1 VQNVPAPRRRRN
13 PRSIFSTWQPVYAER
28 GIATFPVGADK
39 RPSIRGWQKVGL
51 RGSAQFADKFS
62 DADALGYVTGRR
74 SNVTVLDIDTV
85 EEKVAEDAIH
95 RHGQPSIITRTA
107 SGKFHHLYRY
117 NGERRRIRPWPDRPI
132 DLLGDNGYALAAPSK
147 LEKGSYEI
155 IHGHL
160 DDLDRLAPLVGIED
174 TLPAAPTSVT
184 PLPAK
189 WGGMRQ
195 GDGRNRA
202 LWERCMRAGAG
213 CDLNGMLEVGRK
225 ANALFKEPLMDAEVV
240 KIATSAWQHDA
251 AGLNFFTRPRI
262 MIDHDTFDTLGRTS
276 PDAMLLLLRLE
287 RYHGGNDRFALAKP
301 MAESMGWSIPRW
313 KAARSELAIAGIIKC
328 LHPGGR
334 GPNDPPIYT
343 WGLKG

>member
-1 VQNVPAPRRRRN
+1 VDDVSRRHARRN

-51 RGSAQFADKFS
+51 RGSAQLADKFK

-85 EEKVAEDAIH
+85 EERVAEDAIH

-160 DDLDRLAPLVGIED
+160 DDLDRLKPMAANEIAGAPV
-174 TLPAAPTSVT
+174 AS
-184 PLPAK
+184 PLC
-189 WGGMRQ
+189 GMREH
-195 GDGRNRA
+195 DGRN
-202 LWERCMRAGAG
+202 
-213 CDLNGMLEVGRK
+213 
-225 ANALFKEPLMDAEVV
+225 NALFNAIGPIARTIHQAHGAFDDLLDAARKLNAQCAEPMGDTEVNRT
-240 KIATSAWQHDA
+240 ATSVW
-251 AGLNFFTRPRI
+251 GMTLEGRNFIGVPEILSLREEHLE
-262 MIDHDTFDTLGRTS
+262 IDDPYAFK
-276 PDAMLLLLRLE
+276 LLAFLRLHQGPHATFMCTNTLAE
-287 RYHGGNDRFALAKP
+287 RFGWDRRRLAT
-301 MAESMGWSIPRW
+301 
-313 KAARSELAIAGIIKC
+313 ARSRLVDLNYLKPVRQA
-328 LHPGGR
+328 GR
-334 GPNDPPIYT
+334 GHPALFRWAAY
-343 WGLKG
+343 